1 MIHGWVSP
9 TEARVLLP
17 ANVCA
22 DGDALTSLSLF
33 GGVGPNLAPGTAG
46 LTLEPPAV
54 RATGAA
60 IDRLAEVKV
69 LDVGAGMAGLSAGG
83 GASIPTYTGAT
94 ARCRSFAER
103 NWGLGS
109 LSASHV
115 DAPLQAEVDLSVQ
128 DSPALS
134 AFVVPEPRH
143 TGVLALLLVTS
154 YERPVEVVSLELGD
168 ATADAVLAAAGW
180 MEHWEAWE
188 DEALTWR
195 EAGRSTS
202 PVFSSAPTTGSRDEE
217 APPSGDRTSL
227 SPTDPAPPL
236 TWRPMDD
243 LALRLEPFYAAVI
256 VLGEWTFGAQT
267 TASAKGLFAQ
277 AWRGLRR
284 LASHQPEVVLTF
296 PVLTYR
302 TGGRQVTVG
311 MQEPLYAD
319 LR

>member
-1 MIHGWVSP
+1 
-9 TEARVLLP
+9 
-17 ANVCA
+17 A
-22 DGDALTSLSLF
+22 D
-33 GGVGPNLAPGTAG
+33 

-69 LDVGAGMAGLSAGG
+69 LDVGAGMAGALASG
-83 GASIPTYTGAT
+83 GASIPPHTGGT
-94 ARCRSFAER
+94 ARRRWYAE
-103 NWGLGS
+103 WHWALGS
-109 LSASHV
+109 LSAGHV

-128 DSPALS
+128 DSPPLS

-143 TGVLALLLVTS
+143 TGVLALLLVNS

-195 EAGRSTS
+195 ASGRSTS
-202 PVFSSAPTTGSRDEE
+202 LSPGDQAAYSASDSTPH
-217 APPSGDRTSL
+217 
-227 SPTDPAPPL
+227 SPTDPAQPL
-236 TWRPMDD
+236 TWRPTDD
-243 LALRLEPFYAAVI
+243 LALRLEPFHAAVI

-267 TASAKGLFAQ
+267 TASAKGLVTR